1 MLVVNLAF
9 LALAV
14 AQVVI
19 AVIGLRGSW
28 PMQLASFLA
37 LTGWVVTIVWAAIN
51 TVRLVSGDDD
61 LAPSLGL
68 ASYVLLLAVAS
79 GLGLAFLAF
88 VKCGPPVVPRV
99 LHALGLT
106 ALLVAIAGVIVVQV
120 TGAEQKVAAPTWL
133 IVLAVALPVLWGL
146 AWLIPYLLLRGSV
159 ELTAYAAARSDFLL
173 PFPGGRRC
181 WVIQGNNSAFNHNH
195 DNFTQGF
202 AWDFR
207 RGCGTPVLAAAAG
220 RVSRVIDSNDGIGGA
235 NNLVE
240 IEHPDGSVASYLHIG
255 KGSARVAVGAAV
267 NVGDQ
272 LADVGS
278 VGHSLTG
285 HIHFHVRQ
293 GADTVPVRFADVTRH
308 GGVPRG
314 FCFYTSGNA
323 QLT

>member
-14 AQVVI
+14 AQVVV

-28 PMQLASFLA
+28 PMRLAGFLA
-37 LTGWVVTIVWAAIN
+37 LAGWVVAIVWAVLNAL
-51 TVRLVSGDDD
+51 RLLSGEDDP
-61 LAPSLGL
+61 APSLGL
-68 ASYVLLLAVAS
+68 ASYVLLLAAVS

-88 VKCGPPVVPRV
+88 VKCGPPVVPRS
-99 LHALGLT
+99 LHALGLA
-106 ALLVAIAGVIVVQV
+106 ALLVAI
-120 TGAEQKVAAPTWL
+120 VAVAVPQEEASAPTWA
-133 IVLAVALPVLWGL
+133 IVLAVALPILWGL

-159 ELTAYAAARSDFLL
+159 ELTGYAAARSDFLL

-181 WVIQGNNSAFNHNH
+181 WVIQGNDSAFNHNH
-195 DNFTQGF
+195 GNLTQGF

-220 RVSRVIDSNDGIGGA
+220 RVSRVIDSNDGIGGP
-235 NNLVE
+235 NNLIE
-240 IEHPDGSVASYLHIG
+240 IEHPDGSVASYLHIS

-267 NVGDQ
+267 NQGDQ
-272 LADVGS
+272 IADVGS